1 MAGPMPIGRFVKS
14 EVFELPF
21 FTRSAKGSVVVSG
34 DEVHITKHGRVVA
47 RLVPPTPPGVVLGLG
62 VANHGEVPDVDDLHW
77 TDDELGAMFGGPA
90 IPE

>member
-1 MAGPMPIGRFVKS
+1 MAGPMPIQMPIHEVKDHLS
-14 EVFELPF
+14 RVIAEL
-21 FTRSAKGSVVVSG
+21 AVSG

-62 VANHGEVPDVDDLHW
+62 IAHHGEVPDVDDLHW